1 MSDNTK
7 TELPLDEAATRLE
20 RRRSQGKRPKR
31 KKTWRVI
38 LFTLSALV
46 LVGVGL
52 GVYYA
57 SSLKQSFQNSYS
69 STGLKSEKAASQ
81 LIKDKKPISFLVL
94 GTDTG
99 TSGGFGADRDRSGL
113 TDSLMLVTVNPQKE
127 TTTMISVPRDIM
139 TSISGFE
146 ASFPQKLNA
155 AYAFKETSDD
165 QASLGDGVGTT
176 IATIQDMFNV
186 PINYYAMVNM
196 SGLGDVVDQLGG
208 IQAKSP
214 LTFRFSQDTAHETGG
229 NLYRFTEGESTY
241 SYAADGVNF
250 KTYDTMDGKAALA
263 FSRMRYEDPKGDYGR
278 TQRQRI
284 LLEAIMNKVKQNPT
298 TILNTKFI
306 HATTKNIAS
315 DLQMS
320 DMLALGSNYIDATK
334 HIESYTVQ
342 GEGEMYQGVSYQ
354 RVTTAQRQ
362 AVTNTVRA
370 ALGLKAAT
378 TGSEF
383 GSEIT
388 PSQLAQVGSADD
400 LYPSSDTTSNEK
412 LPNN

>member
-1 MSDNTK
+1 MSDNNK
-7 TELPLDEAATRLE
+7 TELPLDEAATRLD
-20 RRRSQGKRPKR
+20 RSRSNFHKPKR

-38 LFTLSALV
+38 LFIITVFV

-57 SSLKQSFQNSYS
+57 STLKQSFENSYS
-69 STGLKSEKAASQ
+69 STGLKSEKLATE

-99 TSGGFGADRDRSGL
+99 TSGGFGADRDRAGL
-113 TDSLMLVTVNPQKE
+113 TDSLMLVTVNPEKE
-127 TTTMISVPRDIM
+127 TTTLISIPRDIM

-146 ASFPQKLNA
+146 GSFPQKLNS
-155 AYAFKETSDD
+155 AYAFKETSDN
-165 QASLGDGVGTT
+165 QATLGDGVGTAM
-176 IATIQDMFNV
+176 ATIQDMFNV
-186 PINYYAMVNM
+186 PINYFAMVNM

-214 LTFRFSQDTAHETGG
+214 LTFQFSQDTAHETGG
-229 NLYRFTEGESTY
+229 NLYRFTKGDSSF
-241 SYAADGVNF
+241 SYAEDGVNF
-250 KTYDTMDGKAALA
+250 KQYDAMDGKAALA

-284 LLEAIMNKVKQNPT
+284 LLEAIMNKVKKNPT

-306 HATTKNIAS
+306 NATTKNIAS
-315 DLQMS
+315 DLKMA
-320 DMLALGSNYIDATK
+320 DMLALGSNYMAATK

-362 AVTNTVRA
+362 AVTNTVRS

-383 GSEIT
+383 GSDIT
-388 PSQLAQVGSADD
+388 PAQLAQVGSADD
-400 LYPSSDTTSNEK
+400 EYPELNTSTNET